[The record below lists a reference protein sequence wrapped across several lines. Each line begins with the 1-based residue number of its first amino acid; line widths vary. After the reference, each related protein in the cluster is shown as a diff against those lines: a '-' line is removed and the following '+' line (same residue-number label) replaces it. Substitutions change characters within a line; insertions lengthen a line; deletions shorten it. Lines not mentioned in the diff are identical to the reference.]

1 MDDTITI
8 SREFNNELCETIED
22 TIAYVIQEF
31 ANNGEFVSGE
41 TAYKLLECFA
51 VAKQAEFNGELM

>member
-1 MDDTITI
+1 MTITI

-22 TIAYVIQEF
+22 SVAYIIEEY
-31 ANNGEFVSGE
+31 AKNGEFVSGE

-51 VAKQAEFNGELM
+51 LAKQAEFNGELM

>member
-1 MDDTITI
+1 MTITI

-22 TIAYVIQEF
+22 SVAYIIEEF
-31 ANNGEFVSGE
+31 AKNGELVSGE

-51 VAKQAEFNGELM
+51 VAKQAEFNGEVD

>member
-1 MDDTITI
+1 MTITI

-22 TIAYVIQEF
+22 SVAYIIEEF
-31 ANNGEFVSGE
+31 AKNGELVSGE

-51 VAKQAEFNGELM
+51 VAKQAEFNGEVM